1 LLDTEPEAAVLA
13 RLRAAET
20 TGRPLGTEDF
30 VARLEAL
37 MRRTLRPQKPGR
49 KAAKAD
55 ADTTG
60 DLFAG
65 TGE

>member
-1 LLDTEPEAAVLA
+1 M
-13 RLRAAET
+13 
-20 TGRPLGTEDF
+20 
-30 VARLEAL
+30 ARLEAL

-55 ADTTG
+55 IDTTG

-65 TGE
+65 TGEWVSCHRNPVIHN